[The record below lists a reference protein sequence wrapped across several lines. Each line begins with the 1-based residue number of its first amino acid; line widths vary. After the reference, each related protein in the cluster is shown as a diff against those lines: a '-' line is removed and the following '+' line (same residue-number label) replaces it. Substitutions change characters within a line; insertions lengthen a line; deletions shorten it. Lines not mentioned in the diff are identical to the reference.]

1 MPFSDSIFSQLLKPI
16 PRRWFEGV
24 VERLEA
30 DAYDKSFRSWQ
41 HLVALVYAQL
51 SGVSGLRG
59 LASIWNAHSQ
69 QHYHLGVG
77 ILSRSVLSDANA
89 RRPVEVFTKTFAM
102 LSDLADRGTRKDG
115 KEMLRLIDSS
125 PVPLGRVIDW
135 AKWNGR
141 IRGMKLHV
149 VYDPLSD
156 VIKQIEITHANIND
170 AQIGSA
176 FVIEPGCTYVFD
188 KGYCKYT
195 WWTALHMNKA
205 VFVTRQKTSSR
216 FRATRWR
223 TIENLRGEGFTI
235 LDDAEV
241 KFVSK
246 GDSKLA
252 IPMRRIRLRR
262 DNGSKITLITNN
274 MSRSAVDIAALYKKR
289 WDIELLFRWIK
300 QHLTINHFL
309 GRNENAIRLQIV
321 AAMIAYLLL
330 RIAMRQNVIA
340 IPVIRFAELV
350 ALRLFTRTLL
360 TRIDKPPEVH
370 PSIAKPKP
378 PTNQMVFSYA

>member
-1 MPFSDSIFSQLLKPI
+1 MQFSDSTFGQLLKPI

-24 VERLEA
+24 VERLES

-41 HLVALVYAQL
+41 HLVALIYAQL
-51 SGVSGLRG
+51 SGVKGLRG
-59 LASIWNAHSQ
+59 LAGVWNANAQH
-69 QHYHLGVG
+69 HYHLGVG
-77 ILSRSVLSDANA
+77 ALSRSVLSDANA
-89 RRPVEVFTKTFAM
+89 RRPVEVFMETFAM
-102 LSDLADRGTRKDG
+102 LSELADRSTRKDG
-115 KEMLRLIDSS
+115 KAMLRLIDSS
-125 PVPLGRVIDW
+125 PVPLGKVIDW

-170 AQIGSA
+170 AQISGG

-188 KGYCKYT
+188 KGYCKYP

-223 TIENLRGEGFTI
+223 TIKKRRGEGFAI
-235 LDDAEV
+235 VDDAEV
-241 KFVSK
+241 KLVSK
-246 GDSKLA
+246 GNSKLA

-262 DNGSKITLITNN
+262 DNGSKITLITND
-274 MSRSAVDIAALYKKR
+274 MKRSAVAIAALYKKR

-300 QHLTINHFL
+300 QHLKINHFL

-330 RIAMRQNVIA
+330 RIAMRQNA
-340 IPVIRFAELV
+340 ITISVIRFAELL
-350 ALRLFTRTLL
+350 ALRLFSRIDI

-370 PSIAKPKP
+370 PSVAKQKP
-378 PTNQMVFSYA
+378 PTRQMEFSYA